1 MKFYL
6 NKNSFSY
13 WDKIISNKLT
23 AIYADRNIIQFYK
36 NGKEHND
43 KNFSFINYFNY
54 KEFRL
59 NNKFYGTKNDF
70 TKYSWRK
77 FTKLQAFL

>member
-23 AIYADRNIIQFYK
+23 AIYTNRNIIQFYK

-54 KEFRL
+54 KYFCL
-59 NNKFYGTKNDF
+59 NGESYGTEKDF
-70 TKYSWRK
+70 TKQLWRR
-77 FTKLQAFL
+77 FVKLKAFL